1 MSIDEILAEYN
12 RLCQEALSS
21 YTAALFSA
29 DEWFNRQMIG
39 AGNKAA
45 PSGAD
50 DASGEGQV

>member
-1 MSIDEILAEYN
+1 MSIDEIIAEYN

-29 DEWFNRQMIG
+29 NEWFNRQMID
-39 AGNKAA
+39 AVNKAA